1 MEAQPGERHEVA
13 VVRVDLRPG
22 PPPSFVIVVR
32 EVGREASQDRLL
44 GTATSPER
52 VCVILR
58 EWLQGMTDG

>member
-13 VVRVDLRPG
+13 VVRVDLRAG
-22 PPPSFVIVVR
+22 PPSSFMIVVL
-32 EVGREASQDRLL
+32 EVVRGASQYRQL

-52 VCVILR
+52 VCEILR